1 MLVLTRR
8 LGESVVIEGGVQI
21 TVVAVQGNKVRLGI
35 VAPDHMRVDRQEVHA
50 RRCEFDA
57 EALNPVEGASL

>member
-8 LGESVVIEGGVQI
+8 LGESVIIEGGIHV

-35 VAPDHMRVDRQEVHA
+35 VAPETVRVDRAEVHA
-50 RRCEFDA
+50 RRAEFDDIS
-57 EALNPVEGASL
+57 LPPVERASV